1 MALDKKAERNVSD
14 ELLTTALRQR
24 SCPICL
30 ILQIKSND
38 LMCELQFEGVHNPE
52 VNARL
57 LSAGGY
63 CQFHFWYME
72 KLASPATNAQ
82 LLESLLARIESEFLG
97 DANGAVAAR
106 LDEQL
111 RCPVCCF
118 CKDWEERLLISFAA
132 RTEERDFRAA
142 YETSHGLCLPH
153 LAKVLGRLPNREQ
166 RIFLVASCRSQ
177 FATLREEL
185 RLLITKWGNKDHR
198 LGEEKDSAYRAIGKL
213 VGGKYYQAGR
223 WVPSDDGPACHR
235 DEKAEVM
242 GKA

>member
-1 MALDKKAERNVSD
+1 MAFD
-14 ELLTTALRQR
+14 EQTDIKSPDGLLMMALRQR

-30 ILQIKSND
+30 ILQSKSND
-38 LMCELQFEGVHNPE
+38 LMCELQFEAVHNPE

-63 CQFHFWYME
+63 CHFHFWYME

-82 LLESLLARIESEFLG
+82 LLERLLARLESEFLG
-97 DANGAVAAR
+97 DPNGAVATG

-111 RCPVCCF
+111 RCPICCF
-118 CKDWEERLLISFAA
+118 CNDWEEKLLNSFAA
-132 RTEERDFRAA
+132 RTQEREFCAA

-153 LAKVLGRLPNREQ
+153 LAKLLKRLPNRDQ
-166 RIFLVASCRSQ
+166 RVFLVACSRCQ
-177 FATLREEL
+177 LTTLREQL

-213 VGGKYYQAGR
+213 VGGKYYQVGR
-223 WVPSDDGPACHR
+223 WVSPDGPACHR
-235 DEKAEVM
+235 DEKVQLT